1 MKKHFKKHGKKLMLG
16 IILLAVMAA
25 GAFYWMNRSVE
36 EPPMVQVERETLE
49 ELAEEIGE
57 IVTEDYRQVVAHLP
71 GRIGQLNVEPG
82 DQVLAGDMLVEIDSS
97 DWRTSVNQVD
107 EQLRAARSKYQQA
120 MDSGRRQQQQ
130 AQSALEVALS
140 QWEEVQERKE
150 RITALHEA
158 GAVSQQELK
167 VVQLEESLAAAG
179 VEQAELALAAAGD
192 ALSPASR
199 GSFEANI
206 RQLESQRE
214 HLMTQ
219 QDSYLVT
226 APVSGTILH
235 RHVEPGA
242 FVQPGQMLME
252 MGDLN
257 KLYVKAD
264 LLAREMAGV
273 EEGMAV
279 RVIHRDLGTD
289 PARGTIRKVYP
300 TAFSKVSELGIEQRR
315 VQIEIEV
322 EQIDPLWRPGYEV
335 DVEVIKD
342 TRENTLT
349 VPERAVFWTNGKE
362 HLFVWENDQAVL
374 REVTTGLTAQNRI
387 EILSGIDE
395 GDYVL
400 TEPENQ

>member
-1 MKKHFKKHGKKLMLG
+1 
-16 IILLAVMAA
+16 
-25 GAFYWMNRSVE
+25 
-36 EPPMVQVERETLE
+36 
-49 ELAEEIGE
+49 
-57 IVTEDYRQVVAHLP
+57 
-71 GRIGQLNVEPG
+71 
-82 DQVLAGDMLVEIDSS
+82 VLAGDMLVEIDSS
-97 DWRTSVNQVD
+97 DWRTSVNQVE
-107 EQLRAARSKYQQA
+107 EQLRAARSTYQQA
-120 MDSGRRQQQQ
+120 MDSSRRQQQQ
-130 AQSALEVALS
+130 AQSALEVAVR

-158 GAVSQQELK
+158 GAVSQQELELI
-167 VVQLEESLAAAG
+167 QLEESLAAAG
-179 VEQAELALAAAGD
+179 VGQAELALAAAGD

-226 APVSGTILH
+226 APVGGTILQ

-242 FVQPGQMLME
+242 FVQPGQLLME
-252 MGDLN
+252 IGDLD

-273 EEGMAV
+273 QEGMAV
-279 RVIHRDLGTD
+279 RVIHRDLGTA
-289 PARGTIRKVYP
+289 PATGTIRKVYP

-322 EQIDPLWRPGYEV
+322 DQIDPLWRPGYEV

-349 VPERAVFWTNGKE
+349 VPERAVFWTDGRE
-362 HLFVWENDQAVL
+362 HLFIWENDQAVL
-374 REVTTGLTAQNRI
+374 RKVTTGLTAQNRI
-387 EILSGIDE
+387 EIIAGLEE
-395 GDYVL
+395 GQRVL
-400 TEPENQ
+400 TEPEKQ

>member
-1 MKKHFKKHGKKLMLG
+1 MKKHMKKLIVG
-16 IILLAVMAA
+16 IILLAVIVG
-25 GAFYWMNRSVE
+25 GAFYWMNRPAE
-36 EPPMVQVERETLE
+36 EPPVVKVQRETLE

-57 IVTEDYRQVVAHLP
+57 IATDDYRQVVAHLP
-71 GRIGQLNVEPG
+71 GRIGQLKVETG
-82 DQVLAGDMLVEIDSS
+82 DQVVVGDLLLEIDSS
-97 DWRTSVNQVD
+97 DWRTSVNQTE
-107 EQLRAARSKYQQA
+107 EQLTAARSTYQQA
-120 MDSGRRQQQQ
+120 MDSARRQQQQ
-130 AQSALEVALS
+130 AQSALEVALR
-140 QWEEVQERKE
+140 QWEEVQNQLQRVK
-150 RITALHEA
+150 TLHEA
-158 GAVSQQELK
+158 GAISEQEVTSLE
-167 VVQLEESLAAAG
+167 LEEVAAAAA
-179 VEQAELALAAAGD
+179 VDQAELALAAAGD

-226 APVSGTILH
+226 APVNGTILH
-235 RHVEPGA
+235 RHIEPGA

-252 MGDLN
+252 IGDLD
-257 KLYVKAD
+257 KLYVKTD

-273 EEGMAV
+273 QEGMPV

-289 PARGTIRKVYP
+289 PATGTIRKVYP

-315 VQIEIEV
+315 VQVEIQV
-322 EQIDPLWRPGYEV
+322 NQVDPLWRPGYEV

-349 VPERAVFWTNGKE
+349 VPERTVFWTEDKE
-362 HLFVWENDQAVL
+362 HVFVWLNGEAAL

-387 EILSGIDE
+387 EILTGLDE
-395 GDYVL
+395 GDEVL

>member
-1 MKKHFKKHGKKLMLG
+1 MKKHKMKLIVG
-16 IILLAVMAA
+16 IVLLAVVAA
-25 GAFYWMNRSVE
+25 GAFYWMNRPVE
-36 EPPMVQVERETLE
+36 EPPMVQVQRETLE

-71 GRIGQLNVEPG
+71 GRIGQLSVEPG
-82 DQVLAGDMLVEIDSS
+82 DRVMTGDLLVEIDSS
-97 DWRTSVNQVD
+97 DWRTSVNQVE
-107 EQLRAARSKYQQA
+107 EQLRAARSTYQQA

-130 AQSALEVALS
+130 AQSALEVALR

-150 RITALHEA
+150 RITSLHEA
-158 GAVSQQELK
+158 GAVSQQELDL
-167 VVQLEESLAAAG
+167 VQLEESLAAAA
-179 VEQAELALAAAGD
+179 VEQAELVLAAAGD
-192 ALSPASR
+192 TLSPASR
-199 GSFEANI
+199 GSFEATI

-226 APVSGTILH
+226 APVGGTILH
-235 RHVEPGA
+235 RHIEPGA
-242 FVQPGQMLME
+242 FVQPGQLLME
-252 MGDLN
+252 IGDVQQ
-257 KLYVKAD
+257 LYVKAD

-273 EEGMAV
+273 QEGMAV
-279 RVIHRDLGTD
+279 RVIHRDLSHEPVTG
-289 PARGTIRKVYP
+289 RIRKVYP
-300 TAFSKVSELGIEQRR
+300 TAFSKISELGIEQRR

-322 EQIDPLWRPGYEV
+322 DQVDPLWRPGYEV

-362 HLFVWENDQAVL
+362 HLFIWENNQAVL

>member
-1 MKKHFKKHGKKLMLG
+1 MKKHLKK
-16 IILLAVMAA
+16 ILIGMVVLAVVAA
-25 GAFYWMNRSVE
+25 GAFYWMNQSVE

-82 DQVLAGDMLVEIDSS
+82 DQVSTGDLLVEIDSS
-97 DWRTSVNQVD
+97 DWRTSLSQVE
-107 EQLRAARSKYQQA
+107 EQLKAAQSAYQQA

-130 AQSALEVALS
+130 AQSALEAAMR
-140 QWEEVQERKE
+140 QWEEVKEREE

-167 VVQLEESLAAAG
+167 LVKLEESLAAAA
-179 VEQAELALAAAGD
+179 VEQAEVALAAAGD

-226 APVSGTILH
+226 APLGGTILH

-242 FVQPGQMLME
+242 FVQPGQLLME
-252 MGDLN
+252 IGDLN

-279 RVIHRDLGTD
+279 RVIHRDLGTA
-289 PARGTIRKVYP
+289 PAAGTIRKVYP
-300 TAFSKVSELGIEQRR
+300 TAFSKISELGIEQRR

-322 EQIDPLWRPGYEV
+322 VQIDPLWRPGYEV

-342 TRENTLT
+342 TREHALT

-362 HLFVWENDQAVL
+362 HLFVWQNGEAVL

-387 EILSGIDE
+387 EILSGINE

-400 TEPENQ
+400 IEPENQ